1 MKKNIFIVI
10 LTVVLVGGLVFSFTQ
25 FNSEL
30 VAKNEIK
37 AEAPMISKQ
46 KPLTAAE
53 KNAELKKWEASP
65 DGIQF
70 KKWEASPAGQKVF
83 AAEAKIMQ
91 SIKNQASMEAVVTS
105 LTLPEGS
112 RVGFGLMIEI
122 EGKEYILSFGVE
134 QPGKNNLNLKREF
147 DLLRT
152 LKVNDK
158 ISLKSKNVS
167 HAPKYDYPIV
177 SGDYVERQGEIIYK
191 RTPRK
196 GGC

>member
-25 FNSEL
+25 FNNEL

-70 KKWEASPAGQKVF
+70 KKWEASPAGQKVY

-112 RVGFGLMIEI
+112 RVGFGMMVQM
-122 EGKEYILSFGVE
+122 EGEEYILSFGIE
-134 QPGKNNLNLKREF
+134 QPGKNSLNFKSEF

-158 ISLKSKNVS
+158 ISLKSKKVS
-167 HAPKYDYPIV
+167 HAPKYAYPIV
-177 SGDYVERQGEIIYK
+177 SGDYVEREGEIIYK